1 MTSARDLLRKWPKK
15 AKEFNAARSFT
26 ETLNKPVNSTRIIH
40 PEPSSVA
47 RSKDPIEERCVCIQ
61 TSSQNSQKSA

>member
-1 MTSARDLLRKWPKK
+1 MISARDLLGKWPKK
-15 AKEFNAARSFT
+15 TEQFNVTRSFT
-26 ETLNKPVNSTRIIH
+26 ETLKKPVNSTRIIN
-40 PEPSSVA
+40 PELSSVA

>member
-1 MTSARDLLRKWPKK
+1 MISSRDLLGKWPKK
-15 AKEFNAARSFT
+15 GEQFNATRSFT
-26 ETLNKPVNSTRIIH
+26 ETLKKPVNSTRI
-40 PEPSSVA
+40 SSVV